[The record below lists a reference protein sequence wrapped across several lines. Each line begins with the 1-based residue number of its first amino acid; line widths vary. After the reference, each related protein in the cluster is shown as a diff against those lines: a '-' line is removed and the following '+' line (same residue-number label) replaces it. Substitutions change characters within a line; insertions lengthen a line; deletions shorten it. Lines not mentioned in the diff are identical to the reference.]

1 MAQRTK
7 KIRKVRD
14 LAVRNGQV
22 KGGFIL
28 CRRPQG
34 DIILCRSGK

>member
-1 MAQRTK
+1 MAKRTK
-7 KIRKVRD
+7 KARKVSD

-28 CRRPQG
+28 CRRPQS